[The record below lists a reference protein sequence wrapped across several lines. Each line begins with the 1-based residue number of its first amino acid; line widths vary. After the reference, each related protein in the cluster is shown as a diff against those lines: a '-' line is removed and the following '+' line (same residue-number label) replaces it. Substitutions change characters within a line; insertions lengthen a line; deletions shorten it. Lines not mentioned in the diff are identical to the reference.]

1 MQYGVTDKGFI
12 LKTFNDIMSSIESN
26 FKKKVGDE
34 WALDQYTPEG
44 AIFYIVGDEIAK
56 NWLGCKA
63 AYDADFL
70 DLCTGIQLDYKG
82 KEEDLPRS
90 QGRFSNTMIEF
101 TASKEL
107 TVPTG
112 VLVRRKGSEL
122 YFRTTEQLVIGST
135 LKGVVPAIATQTGEE
150 YNTSIGSINELVTSV
165 NDVTS
170 ITNTTLAT
178 GGEGLESDDKYRERI
193 RAAKKSRGGST
204 VDSITTELNK
214 LPIVSDTLVLENV
227 GDSTDTNGVEPGK
240 IKIFIDGT
248 SDITIAQTIH
258 KFKADGIDTMGNKEF
273 EVENIGGQ
281 KITER
286 FNLFTKKQ
294 LYITVNVTSI
304 SGTLTDELKATIKQN
319 LIDYVD
325 NIQTGPFEDRINEIV
340 INQLSTQVYN
350 SSDKIKKIT
359 TKAGLS
365 SSPTGEVDIPIPIGE
380 RFYCDTSTIEV
391 S

>member
-1 MQYGVTDKGFI
+1 MKYGVTDKGFI

-34 WALDQYTPEG
+34 WALDQYSPEG
-44 AIFYIVGDEIAK
+44 AMFYVVGDEIAK

-90 QGRFSNTMIEF
+90 QGRFSNAMIEF
-101 TASKEL
+101 TATKEI

-122 YFRTTEQLVIGST
+122 YFKTTEQLVIGPT
-135 LKGVVPAIATQTGEE
+135 LKGTVPAIATQTGETH
-150 YNTSIGSINELVTSV
+150 NTAIGNINELVTSV
-165 NDVTS
+165 NDVLS
-170 ITNTTLAT
+170 ITNTSPAT
-178 GGEGLESDDKYRERI
+178 GGEGLESDNKYRERI
-193 RAAKKSRGGST
+193 RDAKKSRGGST

-214 LPIVSDTLVLENV
+214 LSIVSDSLVLENV
-227 GDSTDTNGVEPGK
+227 GDSTDNGVEPGK

-248 SDITIAQTIH
+248 SDIKIAQTIH
-258 KFKADGIDTMGNKEF
+258 KFKADGIDTMGNIDF

-286 FNLFTKKQ
+286 FSLFTKRQ
-294 LYITVNVTSI
+294 LYITINVTSI
-304 SGTLTDELKATIKQN
+304 SGTLTDELKTTIKQN
-319 LIDYVD
+319 LINYVD
-325 NIQTGPFEDRINEIV
+325 NIQTGPIEDRINEIV

-350 SSDKIKKIT
+350 SSDKIKKTT

-365 SSPTGEVDIPIPIGE
+365 SSPTVEVDIPIPVGE
-380 RFYCDTSTIEV
+380 RFYCDTSSIEV